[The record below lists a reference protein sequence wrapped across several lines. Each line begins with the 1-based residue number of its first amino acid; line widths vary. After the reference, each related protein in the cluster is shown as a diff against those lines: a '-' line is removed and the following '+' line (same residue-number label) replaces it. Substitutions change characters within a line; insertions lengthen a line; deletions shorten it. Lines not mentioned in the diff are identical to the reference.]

1 MSDSEKKKKIKSES
15 SKEYGRMPRILSAA
29 LNVAGLGP
37 AAWTMSLIAHNGLYT
52 MNGTGG
58 PLFHT
63 VGAKSQ
69 FNQIH

>member
-1 MSDSEKKKKIKSES
+1 
-15 SKEYGRMPRILSAA
+15 MPRILSAA